1 MARGTIRM
9 KYMGSKR
16 SMLQNGLGEV
26 LKREMNGATR
36 FVDLFTGSASVAG
49 HVAKN
54 FDVPVLASDLQSYSV
69 TLANA
74 LISRRK
80 SLSSDKIWTAWI
92 RRAKKWTRRFAGVPR
107 STAQLTVAVVE
118 RHRKWSTAQRRAPLT
133 NAYGG
138 HYFSAYQA
146 IWLDAMR
153 ATLPKR
159 KAPRQVALAALI
171 SAASFCAAS
180 PGHTAQPFQPT
191 RTAKRFLAEAWS
203 RDMVQK
209 AREQLKELCAAKSKC
224 EGRAIKG
231 DANVVAKKVRKHDL
245 VFIDPPYSGV
255 HYSRFYHVLE
265 SIARGAPGEVSGVG
279 RYPSP
284 HRRPRSRY
292 SVQSE
297 SWNALSGLLETIA
310 KRGAKVIL
318 TFPDH
323 RCSNGL
329 SGYSIKKMAAKHFH
343 IDSKSVG
350 SRFSSLGGTS
360 DSRGNQAGRQA
371 RLDAR
376 ELVLTLNPKAPL

>member
-1 MARGTIRM
+1 M

-26 LKREMNGATR
+26 LKREIIDAAR

-54 FDVPVLASDLQSYSV
+54 FEVPVLASDLQGYSV
-69 TLANA
+69 ALANA
-74 LISRRK
+74 LIVRRK
-80 SLSSDKIWTAWI
+80 RLSSKRIWGAWI
-92 RRAKKWTRRFAGVPR
+92 RRAQMRVDCIARVPASTRKL
-107 STAQLTVAVVE
+107 TASVVD
-118 RHRKWSTAQRRAPLT
+118 RHRRWSAVQAGWPLT

-138 HYFSAYQA
+138 HYFSARQA
-146 IWLDAMR
+146 VWIDALR
-153 ATLPKR
+153 ATLPRNKTS
-159 KAPRQVALAALI
+159 RQAALAALI
-171 SAASFCAAS
+171 DAASFCAAS

-203 RDMVQK
+203 RDVVK
-209 AREQLKELCAAKSKC
+209 KTREQLAHLCVTMAKRK
-224 EGRAIKG
+224 GRAVRG
-231 DANVVAKKVRKHDL
+231 DANVVAKDIRKKDL

-265 SIARGAPGEVSGVG
+265 SITRGSTGEVSGVG
-279 RYPSP
+279 RYPAAE
-284 HRRPRSRY
+284 RRPRSRY
-292 SVQSE
+292 SVTSE
-297 SWNALSGLLETIA
+297 SRDALSNLLETIA

-323 RCSNGL
+323 KCSNGL
-329 SGYSIKKMAAKHFH
+329 SGYCIKKIAKEHFH
-343 IDSKSVG
+343 ILHKSVG

-360 DSRGNQAGRQA
+360 DNRGNQAGRDA

-376 ELVLTLNPKAPL
+376 ELVLTLTPKS